1 MSIGK
6 RAVTLL
12 EMSKGMQ
19 GYDVLY
25 SLLDVH
31 NYSTSVVMQALRL
44 NTESHLILSNFEAP
58 LSRMYLSKLN
68 KRCVIL
74 EA

>member
-25 SLLDVH
+25 SLLDLH
-31 NYSTSVVMQALRL
+31 KCSASVITQALRL
-44 NTESHLILSNFEAP
+44 NTESLLILSNFEAP

-68 KRCVIL
+68 KRCAIL